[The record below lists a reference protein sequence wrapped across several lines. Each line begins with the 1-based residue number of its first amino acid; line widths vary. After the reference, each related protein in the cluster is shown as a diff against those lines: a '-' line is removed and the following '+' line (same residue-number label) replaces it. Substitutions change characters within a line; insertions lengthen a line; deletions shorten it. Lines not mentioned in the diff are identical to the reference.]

1 LATQAQKIAEIEI
14 KVNSVAAELRFQET
28 LMARTESIISD
39 LAELTGELKSK
50 TAVQDERMG
59 RMLEELQHNHEDIE
73 DLRRSNIKQDTEL
86 LNKLDRIEERSAKR
100 FEAIEDRMSALE
112 QYKWFIIGAVTV
124 ISFAIQML
132 GELMH
137 TS

>member
-1 LATQAQKIAEIEI
+1 MATQAQKITEIES

-39 LAELTGELKSK
+39 IAELTSELKSK
-50 TAVQDERMG
+50 AAVQDEKMLQ
-59 RMLEELQHNHEDIE
+59 MLESLKHNHEDIE
-73 DLRRSNIKQDTEL
+73 EQRRSNIKRDAEL

-100 FEAIEDRMSALE
+100 FEAIEDRMSKLE

-124 ISFAIQML
+124 ISFLIQMA
-132 GELMH
+132 GEMIQL
-137 TS
+137 S

>member
-1 LATQAQKIAEIEI
+1 MATQAQKIAEIES

-39 LAELTGELKSK
+39 IAELTSELKSK
-50 TAVQDERMG
+50 AAVQDEKMLQ
-59 RMLEELQHNHEDIE
+59 MLESLKHNHEDIE
-73 DLRRSNIKQDTEL
+73 EQRRSNIKRDAEL

-100 FEAIEDRMSALE
+100 FEAIEDRMSKLE

-124 ISFAIQML
+124 ISFLIQMA
-132 GELMH
+132 GEMINL
-137 TS
+137 S

>member
-1 LATQAQKIAEIEI
+1 LATQAQKIAEIES

-39 LAELTGELKSK
+39 IAELTSELKSK
-50 TAVQDERMG
+50 AAVQDERMG
-59 RMLEELQHNHEDIE
+59 RMLEELKHNHEDIE
-73 DLRRSNIKQDTEL
+73 DLRRSNLKQDTEL

-100 FEAIEDRMSALE
+100 FEAIEERMSTLE

-124 ISFAIQML
+124 ISFLMQMA

-137 TS
+137 MS

>member
-1 LATQAQKIAEIEI
+1 MATQAQKIAEIES

-39 LAELTGELKSK
+39 IAELTSELKSK
-50 TAVQDERMG
+50 AAVQDEKMLQ
-59 RMLEELQHNHEDIE
+59 MLESLKHNHEDIE
-73 DLRRSNIKQDTEL
+73 EQRRSNIKRDAEL

-100 FEAIEDRMSALE
+100 FEAIEDRMSKLE

-124 ISFAIQML
+124 ISFLIQMA
-132 GELMH
+132 GEMIQL
-137 TS
+137 S

>member
-1 LATQAQKIAEIEI
+1 MATQAQKISEIES

-50 TAVQDERMG
+50 AAVQDERMG
-59 RMLEELQHNHEDIE
+59 RMLEELKHSHEDIE

-100 FEAIEDRMSALE
+100 FEAIEERMSTLE

-124 ISFAIQML
+124 ISFLIQMA
-132 GELMH
+132 GEFVHL
-137 TS
+137 S

>member
-1 LATQAQKIAEIEI
+1 MPTQAQKISELES

-28 LMARTESIISD
+28 LMLRTESIISD
-39 LAELTGELKSK
+39 LAELTNELKSK
-50 TAVQDERMG
+50 SAVTDERMG
-59 RMLEELQHNHEDIE
+59 RMIEELKHSHSDIE
-73 DLRRSNIKQDTEL
+73 ELRRSNIKQDTEL

-100 FEAIEDRMSALE
+100 FEAIEERMSGLE

-124 ISFAIQML
+124 ISFLMQMA

-137 TS
+137 MS

>member
-1 LATQAQKIAEIEI
+1 LATQAQKIAEIES

-39 LAELTGELKSK
+39 IAELTGELKSK
-50 TAVQDERMG
+50 AAVQDERMG
-59 RMLEELQHNHEDIE
+59 RMLEELKHNHSDIE

-86 LNKLDRIEERSAKR
+86 LAKLDRIEERTAKR
-100 FEAIEDRMSALE
+100 FESIEDRMSKLE

-124 ISFAIQML
+124 ISFLIQMA
-132 GELMH
+132 GEMVHL
-137 TS
+137 S

>member
-1 LATQAQKIAEIEI
+1 LATQAQKIAEIES

-39 LAELTGELKSK
+39 IAELTGELKSK
-50 TAVQDERMG
+50 AAVQDERMG
-59 RMLEELQHNHEDIE
+59 RMLEELKHNHSDIE

-86 LNKLDRIEERSAKR
+86 LAKLDRIEERTAKR
-100 FEAIEDRMSALE
+100 FESIEDRMSKLE

-124 ISFAIQML
+124 ISFLIQMA
-132 GELMH
+132 GEMLH
-137 TS
+137 LS

>member
-1 LATQAQKIAEIEI
+1 MATQAQKVAEIES

-39 LAELTGELKSK
+39 IAELTSELKSK
-50 TAVQDERMG
+50 AAVQDEKMLQ
-59 RMLEELQHNHEDIE
+59 MLESLKHNHEDIE
-73 DLRRSNIKQDTEL
+73 EQRRSNIKRDAEL

-100 FEAIEDRMSALE
+100 FEAIEDRMSKLE

-124 ISFAIQML
+124 ISFLIQMA
-132 GELMH
+132 GEMINL
-137 TS
+137 S

>member
-1 LATQAQKIAEIEI
+1 MATQAQKIAEIES

-39 LAELTGELKSK
+39 IAELTGELKSK
-50 TAVQDERMG
+50 AAVQDERMG
-59 RMLEELQHNHEDIE
+59 RMLEELKHNHSDIE

-86 LNKLDRIEERSAKR
+86 LAKLDRIEERTAKR
-100 FEAIEDRMSALE
+100 FESIEDRMSKLE

-124 ISFAIQML
+124 ISFLIQMA
-132 GELMH
+132 GEMIHL
-137 TS
+137 S

>member
-1 LATQAQKIAEIEI
+1 MATQAQKIAEIES

-39 LAELTGELKSK
+39 IAELTGELKSK
-50 TAVQDERMG
+50 AAVQDERMG
-59 RMLEELQHNHEDIE
+59 RMLEELKHNHSDIE

-86 LNKLDRIEERSAKR
+86 LAKLDRIEERNAKR
-100 FEAIEDRMSALE
+100 FESIEDRMSKLE

-124 ISFAIQML
+124 ISFLIQMA
-132 GELMH
+132 GEMVHL
-137 TS
+137 S

>member
-1 LATQAQKIAEIEI
+1 MATQAQKIAEIES

-50 TAVQDERMG
+50 AAVQDERMG
-59 RMLEELQHNHEDIE
+59 RMLEELKHSHEDIE

-100 FEAIEDRMSALE
+100 FEAIEERMSTLE

-124 ISFAIQML
+124 ISFLMQMA

-137 TS
+137 MS

>member
-1 LATQAQKIAEIEI
+1 MPTQAQKIQDLEN

-39 LAELTGELKSK
+39 IAELTSELKSK
-50 TAVQDERMG
+50 AAVQDEK
-59 RMLEELQHNHEDIE
+59 MLQMLNSLKHNHEDIE
-73 DLRRSNIKQDTEL
+73 ELRRNNIKQDTEL
-86 LNKLDRIEERSAKR
+86 LNKLDRLEERSSKR
-100 FEAIEDRMSALE
+100 FESLEDRMAKLE

-124 ISFAIQML
+124 ISFVIQML

-137 TS
+137 SS

>member
-1 LATQAQKIAEIEI
+1 MPTQAQKIQDLEN

-39 LAELTGELKSK
+39 IAELTSELKSK
-50 TAVQDERMG
+50 AAVQDEKMLQ
-59 RMLEELQHNHEDIE
+59 MLESLKHNHEDIE
-73 DLRRSNIKQDTEL
+73 ELRRSNIKQDTEL
-86 LNKLDRIEERSAKR
+86 LNKLDRIEERSLKR
-100 FEAIEDRMSALE
+100 FEAIEDRMSKLE

-124 ISFAIQML
+124 ISFLIQMA

-137 TS
+137 IS

>member
-1 LATQAQKIAEIEI
+1 LATQAQKIAEIES

-39 LAELTGELKSK
+39 IAELTGELKSK
-50 TAVQDERMG
+50 AAVQDERMG
-59 RMLEELQHNHEDIE
+59 RMLEELKHNHSDIE

-86 LNKLDRIEERSAKR
+86 LAKLDRIEERTAKR
-100 FEAIEDRMSALE
+100 FESIEDRMSKLE

-124 ISFAIQML
+124 ISFLIQMA
-132 GELMH
+132 GEMIHL
-137 TS
+137 S

>member
-1 LATQAQKIAEIEI
+1 MATQAQKIADIES

-50 TAVQDERMG
+50 AAVQDERMG
-59 RMLEELQHNHEDIE
+59 RMLEELKHSHTDIE

>member
-1 LATQAQKIAEIEI
+1 LATQAQKIAEIES

-39 LAELTGELKSK
+39 IAELTGELKSK
-50 TAVQDERMG
+50 AAVQDERMG
-59 RMLEELQHNHEDIE
+59 RMLEELKHNHSDIE

-86 LNKLDRIEERSAKR
+86 LAKLDRIEERNAKR
-100 FEAIEDRMSALE
+100 FESIEDRMSKLE

-124 ISFAIQML
+124 ISFLIQMA
-132 GELMH
+132 GEMIHL
-137 TS
+137 S

>member
-1 LATQAQKIAEIEI
+1 LATQAQKIAEIES

-50 TAVQDERMG
+50 AAVQDERMG
-59 RMLEELQHNHEDIE
+59 RMLEELKHSHEDIE

-100 FEAIEDRMSALE
+100 FEAIEDRMSKLE

-124 ISFAIQML
+124 ISFLMQMA

-137 TS
+137 MS

>member
-1 LATQAQKIAEIEI
+1 MATQAQKIAEIES

-39 LAELTGELKSK
+39 IAELTSELKSK
-50 TAVQDERMG
+50 AAVQDEKMLQ
-59 RMLEELQHNHEDIE
+59 MLESLKHNHEDIE
-73 DLRRSNIKQDTEL
+73 EQRRSNIKRDAEL

-100 FEAIEDRMSALE
+100 FEAIEDRMSKLE

-124 ISFAIQML
+124 ISFLIQMA
-132 GELMH
+132 GEIIQL
-137 TS
+137 S

>member
-1 LATQAQKIAEIEI
+1 MATQAQKIAEIES

-50 TAVQDERMG
+50 AAVQDERMG
-59 RMLEELQHNHEDIE
+59 RMLEELKHSHQDIE

-100 FEAIEDRMSALE
+100 FEAIEDRMSQLE

-124 ISFAIQML
+124 ISFLMQMA

-137 TS
+137 MS

>member
-1 LATQAQKIAEIEI
+1 MATQAQKIAEIES

-39 LAELTGELKSK
+39 IAELTGELKSK
-50 TAVQDERMG
+50 AAVQDERMG
-59 RMLEELQHNHEDIE
+59 RMLEELKHNHSDIE

-86 LNKLDRIEERSAKR
+86 LAKLDRIEERTAKR
-100 FEAIEDRMSALE
+100 FESIEDRMSKLE

-124 ISFAIQML
+124 ISFLIQMA
-132 GELMH
+132 GEMLH
-137 TS
+137 LS

>member
-1 LATQAQKIAEIEI
+1 MATQAQKIAEIES

-39 LAELTGELKSK
+39 IAELTGELKSK
-50 TAVQDERMG
+50 AAVQDERMG
-59 RMLEELQHNHEDIE
+59 RMLEELKHNHSDIE

-86 LNKLDRIEERSAKR
+86 LAKLDRIEERTAKR
-100 FEAIEDRMSALE
+100 FESIEDRMSKLE

-124 ISFAIQML
+124 ISFLIQMA
-132 GELMH
+132 GEMVHL
-137 TS
+137 S

>member
-1 LATQAQKIAEIEI
+1 MATQAQKIAEIES

-39 LAELTGELKSK
+39 IAELTGELKSK
-50 TAVQDERMG
+50 AAVQDERMG
-59 RMLEELQHNHEDIE
+59 RMLEELKHNHSDIE

-86 LNKLDRIEERSAKR
+86 LAKLDRIEERNAKR
-100 FEAIEDRMSALE
+100 FESIEDRMSKLE

-124 ISFAIQML
+124 ISFLIQMA
-132 GELMH
+132 GEMIHL
-137 TS
+137 S